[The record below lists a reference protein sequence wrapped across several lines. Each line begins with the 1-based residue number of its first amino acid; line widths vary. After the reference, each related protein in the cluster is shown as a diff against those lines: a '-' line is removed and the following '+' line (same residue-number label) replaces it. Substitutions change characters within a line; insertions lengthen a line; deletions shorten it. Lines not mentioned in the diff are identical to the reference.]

1 MAQVKAEQQP
11 PAATGTTLIVL
22 VGLGIAFLLFMAF
35 LNVVKSGNLLNESN
49 LLYAALIFYAGAG
62 ALYLGFG
69 VTGTESYVKFA
80 SFATWLGLI
89 ANTGA
94 VAHRW
99 YEAGHPPFSSVYE
112 MLLSFVWTLAALTL
126 VAEKK
131 YHVKV
136 IGTVTM
142 PVAIVGVVLM
152 QLLRTDVHPLV
163 PALQS
168 TWLHVHVTLAMLAYA
183 ACALSFA
190 LGMMFLIQDKMKT
203 ETFLA
208 VTTASTLA
216 IYAGIVFTRFE
227 KWGGLNV
234 SAWDADRKSEVFL
247 SRGVRLFVTI
257 PDLGWLMVLA
267 SLLVAAP
274 LSLYLVSRRAKI
286 AWYLRSLPA
295 RSSDAYRAIL
305 QIFSLRRSDQVSAT
319 EAWIK
324 INPEPQN
331 EESWILVANRAVFV
345 SILLQVMALVMFLV
359 RTRDSRYL
367 SLDDQGLY
375 PTSLA
380 ASPFILSGLI
390 GGVFMSLLYL
400 LLLWRRPDL
409 ERLLPSADDLDRITY
424 KTIGIAFP
432 LLTLMIA
439 AGAYWANQTWGSYWS
454 WDPKETWAA
463 ITWLV
468 YAGYLHMR
476 VTRGWRG
483 RRAAYFAILGF
494 GVVMFTFFGVTYL
507 LPGLHAYA

>member
-1 MAQVKAEQQP
+1 MQRRPHRCQPRPSPVTEMTTEDEYMSRAKVEQHP
-11 PAATGTTLIVL
+11 ATGMTLVVM
-22 VGLGIAFLLFMAF
+22 VGLSIAFLLFMAF
-35 LNVVKSGNLLNESN
+35 LNVVKSGNVINEAN
-49 LLYAALIFYAGAG
+49 LLYAALVFYAGAG

-69 VTGTESYVKFA
+69 VTGTESYIKFA
-80 SFATWLGLI
+80 SLATWAGLI
-89 ANTGA
+89 ANTAA

-99 YEAGHPPFSSVYE
+99 YEAGHPPFASLYE

-126 VAEKK
+126 IAEKR
-131 YHVKV
+131 YAVKI

-152 QLLRTDVHPLV
+152 QLLRSDVRPLV

-190 LGMMFLIQDKMKT
+190 LAMMFLIQDKMKT

-208 VTTASTLA
+208 ATSLFSVVTYAA
-216 IYAGIVFTRFE
+216 ILTRFE
-227 KWGGLNV
+227 GWGGFNV
-234 SAWDADRKSEVFL
+234 VAWDLENKQEVFI

-257 PDLGWLMVLA
+257 PDLGWLM
-267 SLLVAAP
+267 LLVFAAVVAP
-274 LSLYLVSRRAKI
+274 LVLYLVSAFRKDEA
-286 AWYLRSLPA
+286 LL
-295 RSSDAYRAIL
+295 AI
-305 QIFSLRRSDQVSAT
+305 
-319 EAWIK
+319 
-324 INPEPQN
+324 
-331 EESWILVANRAVFV
+331 ANRAVFI
-345 SILLQVMALVMFLV
+345 SILLQTLALVFFLL
-359 RTRDSRYL
+359 RTRDGRYS
-367 SLDDQGLY
+367 SLDAEGLY

-380 ASPFILSGLI
+380 ASPFILSALVSGI
-390 GGVFMSLLYL
+390 FANLLYL
-400 LLLWRRPDL
+400 LLLWRRADL
-409 ERLLPSADDLDRITY
+409 ERLLPSSDNLDRITY
-424 KTIGIAFP
+424 KTICIAFP

-439 AGAYWANQTWGSYWS
+439 AGAFWANRAWGSYWN

-476 VTRGWRG
+476 ITRGWRG

-494 GVVMFTFFGVTYL
+494 AIVMFTFFGVTYL

>member
-1 MAQVKAEQQP
+1 MARAKAERQQP
-11 PAATGTTLIVL
+11 ATGMTLIVL
-22 VGLGIAFLLFMAF
+22 VGLAIAFLLFMAF
-35 LNVVKSGNLLNESN
+35 LNVVKSGNLLSETN
-49 LLYAALIFYAGAG
+49 LLFAALIFYAGAG

-80 SFATWLGLI
+80 SLATWLGLI
-89 ANTGA
+89 ANSAA

-99 YEAGHPPFSSVYE
+99 YEAGHPPFASVYE
-112 MLLSFVWTLAALTL
+112 MLLSFVWTLAVLTL

-131 YHVKV
+131 YGVKV

-190 LGMMFLIQDKMKT
+190 LAMMFLIQDKMKT

-208 VTTASTLA
+208 VTSASTLA
-216 IYAGIVFTRFE
+216 IYASVVLTRFE
-227 KWGGLNV
+227 KWGGLSLV
-234 SAWDADRKSEVFL
+234 AWDPEQKSEVFL
-247 SRGVRLFVTI
+247 SKGVRLFVTI
-257 PDLGWLMVLA
+257 PDLGWLMTLA
-267 SLLVAAP
+267 LLVVASP
-274 LSLYLVSRRAKI
+274 LVFYGL
-286 AWYLRSLPA
+286 A
-295 RSSDAYRAIL
+295 RWKKD
-305 QIFSLRRSDQVSAT
+305 
-319 EAWIK
+319 
-324 INPEPQN
+324 
-331 EESWILVANRAVFV
+331 ESFLTLANRAVFI
-345 SILLQVMALVMFLV
+345 SILLQVMALIMFLV
-359 RTRDSRYL
+359 RAGDGRYP
-367 SLDDQGLY
+367 SLDADGLFS
-375 PTSLA
+375 TSLA
-380 ASPFILSGLI
+380 ASPFILSGLV
-390 GGVFMSLLYL
+390 GGVFLSLLYL

-409 ERLLPSADDLDRITY
+409 ERLLPSSDDLDRITY
-424 KTIGIAFP
+424 KTIGLAFP

-494 GVVMFTFFGVTYL
+494 AVVMFTFFGVTYL

>member
-1 MAQVKAEQQP
+1 MSRAKVEP
-11 PAATGTTLIVL
+11 HFATGTTLVVL
-22 VGLGIAFLLFMAF
+22 VGLSIAFLLFMAF
-35 LNVVKSGNLLNESN
+35 LNVVKNGDILSEAN
-49 LLYAALIFYAGAG
+49 LLYAALVFYAGAG

-69 VTGTESYVKFA
+69 VTGTESYIKFA
-80 SFATWLGLI
+80 SLATWAGLI

-99 YEAGHPPFSSVYE
+99 YEAGHPPFASLYE

-126 VAEKK
+126 IAEKR
-131 YHVKV
+131 YGVKV

-152 QLLRTDVHPLV
+152 QLLRSEVRPLV

-190 LGMMFLIQDKMKT
+190 LAMMFLIQDRVKT

-208 VTTASTLA
+208 ATSVFTVG
-216 IYAGIVFTRFE
+216 IYAAILSRFE
-227 KWGGLNV
+227 RWGALNV
-234 SAWDADRKSEVFL
+234 VAWDAENKTEMFI

-257 PDLGWLMVLA
+257 PDLGWLM
-267 SLLVAAP
+267 LLVFAAVAAP
-274 LSLYLVSRRAKI
+274 LVLYILSQ
-286 AWYLRSLPA
+286 LRKNVYFLS
-295 RSSDAYRAIL
+295 I
-305 QIFSLRRSDQVSAT
+305 
-319 EAWIK
+319 
-324 INPEPQN
+324 
-331 EESWILVANRAVFV
+331 ANRVVFI
-345 SILLQVMALVMFLV
+345 SILLQALALVFFLL
-359 RTRDSRYL
+359 RTRDGHYP
-367 SLDDQGLY
+367 SLDAEGVY

-380 ASPFILSGLI
+380 ASPFILSALV
-390 GGVFMSLLYL
+390 GGIFANLLYL
-400 LLLWRRPDL
+400 LLLWRRQDL
-409 ERLLPSADDLDRITY
+409 ERLLPDREVLDRMTY
-424 KTIGIAFP
+424 KTIAIAFP

-439 AGAYWANQTWGSYWS
+439 AGAYWANRAWGSYWN

-476 VTRGWRG
+476 ITRGWRG
-483 RRAAYFAILGF
+483 RRAACFAILGF
-494 GVVMFTFFGVTYL
+494 AVVMFTFFGVTYL

>member
-1 MAQVKAEQQP
+1 MAQVKAEQHP
-11 PAATGTTLIVL
+11 ATGMTMVVM
-22 VGLGIAFLLFMAF
+22 VGLSIAFLLAIAL
-35 LNVVKSGNLLNESN
+35 LNVAKSGNILSEAN
-49 LLYAALIFYAGAG
+49 LLYAALVFYAGAG

-69 VTGTESYVKFA
+69 VTGTESYIKFA
-80 SFATWLGLI
+80 SLATWAGLV

-99 YEAGHPPFSSVYE
+99 YEAGHPPFASLYE

-126 VAEKK
+126 VAEKR
-131 YHVKV
+131 YGVKV

-152 QLLRTDVHPLV
+152 QLLRSEVRPLV

-190 LGMMFLIQDKMKT
+190 LAMMFLIQDKVET

-208 VTTASTLA
+208 ATSVFTVG
-216 IYAGIVFTRFE
+216 IYAAILLRFE
-227 KWGGLNV
+227 RWGGFNV
-234 SAWDADRKSEVFL
+234 VAWDAENKTEVFI

-257 PDLGWLMVLA
+257 PDLGWLM
-267 SLLVAAP
+267 LLVFAAVAAP
-274 LSLYLVSRRAKI
+274 LVLYIL
-286 AWYLRSLPA
+286 A
-295 RSSDAYRAIL
+295 R
-305 QIFSLRRSDQVSAT
+305 V
-319 EAWIK
+319 K
-324 INPEPQN
+324 QN
-331 EESWILVANRAVFV
+331 ENFLAIANRALFI
-345 SILLQVMALVMFLV
+345 SILLQTLALVFFIL
-359 RTRDSRYL
+359 RARDGQYP
-367 SLDDQGLY
+367 SLDADGLY
-375 PTSLA
+375 ATSLA
-380 ASPFILSGLI
+380 ASPFILSALVGAI
-390 GGVFMSLLYL
+390 FANLLYL
-400 LLLWRRPDL
+400 LLLWRRDDL
-409 ERLLPSADDLDRITY
+409 QRLLPDADALDRITY
-424 KTIGIAFP
+424 KTICIAFP

-439 AGAYWANQTWGSYWS
+439 AGAYWANRAWGSYWN

-476 VTRGWRG
+476 ITRGWRG

-494 GVVMFTFFGVTYL
+494 AVVMFTFFGVTYL

>member
-1 MAQVKAEQQP
+1 MSRTRVETHP
-11 PAATGTTLIVL
+11 ATGTTLLVM
-22 VGLGIAFLLFMAF
+22 VGLSIAFLLFIAF
-35 LNVVKSGNLLNESN
+35 LNVVKSGNILGEAN
-49 LLYAALIFYAGAG
+49 LLYAALVFYAGAG

-69 VTGTESYVKFA
+69 VTGTDSYIKFA
-80 SFATWLGLI
+80 SLATWVGLV

-99 YEAGHPPFSSVYE
+99 YEAGHPPFASVYE

-126 VAEKK
+126 IAEKR
-131 YHVKV
+131 YGVKV

-142 PVAIVGVVLM
+142 PMAIVGVVLM
-152 QLLRTDVHPLV
+152 QLLRSDVRPLV

-190 LGMMFLIQDKMKT
+190 LAMMFLIQDKMKT

-208 VTTASTLA
+208 ATSIFTVG
-216 IYAGIVFTRFE
+216 IYAAILTRFE
-227 KWGGLNV
+227 RWGGFNV
-234 SAWDADRKSEVFL
+234 VAWDAQNKQEVFI

-257 PDLGWLMVLA
+257 PDLGWLMLLVLA
-267 SLLVAAP
+267 AVAAP
-274 LSLYLVSRRAKI
+274 LALYV
-286 AWYLRSLPA
+286 
-295 RSSDAYRAIL
+295 
-305 QIFSLRRSDQVSAT
+305 FSLL
-319 EAWIK
+319 K
-324 INPEPQN
+324 KN
-331 EESWILVANRAVFV
+331 ESSLALANRAVFI
-345 SILLQVMALVMFLV
+345 SILLQVLALLFFLLRV
-359 RTRDSRYL
+359 RDASYP
-367 SLDDQGLY
+367 SLDAEGLY

-380 ASPFILSGLI
+380 ASPFILSALV
-390 GGVFMSLLYL
+390 GGIFANLLYL
-400 LLLWRRPDL
+400 LLLWRRTDL
-409 ERLLPSADDLDRITY
+409 ERLMPNADALDVITY
-424 KTIGIAFP
+424 KTICIAFP

-439 AGAYWANQTWGSYWS
+439 AGAYWANRAWGSYWN

-476 VTRGWRG
+476 ITRGWRG

-494 GVVMFTFFGVTYL
+494 AVVMFTFFGVTYL

>member
-1 MAQVKAEQQP
+1 MARARVEQH
-11 PAATGTTLIVL
+11 PAATGTTLIVI
-22 VGLGIAFLLFMAF
+22 VGLGVAFLLFMAF
-35 LNVVKSGNLLNESN
+35 LNVVKSGNLFNESN
-49 LLYAALIFYAGAG
+49 LLYAALIFYTGAG

-69 VTGTESYVKFA
+69 VTGTDSYVRFA
-80 SFATWLGLI
+80 SLATWAGLA

-99 YEAGHPPFSSVYE
+99 YEAGHPPFASIYE
-112 MLLSFVWTLAALTL
+112 MLLMFVWTLAILTL

-131 YHVKV
+131 YEVKV

-190 LGMMFLIQDKMKT
+190 LAMMFLIQDKVPT

-208 VTTASTLA
+208 ATSLFSMGVY
-216 IYAGIVFTRFE
+216 IGILTRFE
-227 KWGGLNV
+227 KWGGLSV
-234 SAWDADRKSEVFL
+234 VAWNAQDKAEVFL
-247 SRGVRLFVTI
+247 QRGVRLFVVI
-257 PDLGWLMVLA
+257 PDLGWLMFLVL
-267 SLLVAAP
+267 LVVAAP
-274 LSLYLVSRRAKI
+274 IVLYLTGR
-286 AWYLRSLPA
+286 LRQ
-295 RSSDAYRAIL
+295 D
-305 QIFSLRRSDQVSAT
+305 
-319 EAWIK
+319 
-324 INPEPQN
+324 
-331 EESWILVANRAVFV
+331 ESFLTLANRAVFV
-345 SILLQVMALVMFLV
+345 SILLQILALLVFLL
-359 RTRDSRYL
+359 RASNGQYA
-367 SLDDQGLY
+367 SLDAEGLY
-375 PTSLA
+375 ATSLA
-380 ASPFILSGLI
+380 ASPFILSGLV
-390 GGVFMSLLYL
+390 GGIFTSLLYL
-400 LLLWRRPDL
+400 LLLWRRTDL
-409 ERLLPSADDLDRITY
+409 ERLLPTAEALDRITY
-424 KTIGIAFP
+424 KTICIAFP

-439 AGAYWANQTWGSYWS
+439 AGAYWANRTWGSYWS

-476 VTRGWRG
+476 ITRGWRG

-494 GVVMFTFFGVTYL
+494 AVVMFTFFGVTYL

>member
-1 MAQVKAEQQP
+1 MSRANTEQHP
-11 PAATGTTLIVL
+11 ATGMTLVVM
-22 VGLGIAFLLFMAF
+22 VGLSIAFLLFMAF
-35 LNVVKSGNLLNESN
+35 LNVVKTGNIVNEAN
-49 LLYAALIFYAGAG
+49 LLYAALVFYAGAG

-69 VTGTESYVKFA
+69 VTGTDSYIKFA
-80 SFATWLGLI
+80 SLATWAGLI
-89 ANTGA
+89 VNTAA

-99 YEAGHPPFSSVYE
+99 YEAGHPPFASLYE

-126 VAEKK
+126 IAEKR
-131 YHVKV
+131 YGVKV

-152 QLLRTDVHPLV
+152 QLLRSDVRPLV

-190 LGMMFLIQDKMKT
+190 LAMMFLIQDKMRT

-208 VTTASTLA
+208 ATSIFTAA
-216 IYAGIVFTRFE
+216 IYTAVLTRFE
-227 KWGGLNV
+227 GWGGFNV
-234 SAWDADRKSEVFL
+234 VAWDMENKQEVFI

-257 PDLGWLMVLA
+257 PDLGWLM
-267 SLLVAAP
+267 LLVFAAVLVP
-274 LSLYLVSRRAKI
+274 LVLYL
-286 AWYLRSLPA
+286 L
-295 RSSDAYRAIL
+295 
-305 QIFSLRRSDQVSAT
+305 SAFR
-319 EAWIK
+319 K
-324 INPEPQN
+324 N
-331 EESWILVANRAVFV
+331 EGFLSIANRAVFV
-345 SILLQVMALVMFLV
+345 SILLQTLALVFFLL
-359 RTRDSRYL
+359 RTRDGRYP
-367 SLDDQGLY
+367 SLDAEGLY

-380 ASPFILSGLI
+380 ASPFILSALV
-390 GGVFMSLLYL
+390 GGVFANLLYL
-400 LLLWRRPDL
+400 LLLWRRKDL
-409 ERLLPSADDLDRITY
+409 ERLLPSSDNLDRITY
-424 KTIGIAFP
+424 KTICIAFP

-439 AGAYWANQTWGSYWS
+439 AGAFWANRAWGSYWN

-476 VTRGWRG
+476 ITRGWRG

-494 GVVMFTFFGVTYL
+494 AVVMFTFFGVTYL

>member
-1 MAQVKAEQQP
+1 MARARVEQQ
-11 PAATGTTLIVL
+11 PAATGTTLIVM
-22 VGLGIAFLLFMAF
+22 VGLAILFLLFMAF

-69 VTGTESYVKFA
+69 VTGTDSYVRFA
-80 SFATWLGLI
+80 SLATWAGLA

-99 YEAGHPPFSSVYE
+99 YEAGHPPFASIYE
-112 MLLSFVWTLAALTL
+112 MLLMFVWTLAILTL

-131 YHVKV
+131 FGVKV

-190 LGMMFLIQDKMKT
+190 LALMFLIQDRMKT

-208 VTTASTLA
+208 ATSLFTMGVY
-216 IYAGIVFTRFE
+216 IGILTRFE
-227 KWGGLNV
+227 KWGGLSV
-234 SAWDADRKSEVFL
+234 IAWNAQEKSEVFL
-247 SRGVRLFVTI
+247 QRGMRLFVVI
-257 PDLGWLMVLA
+257 PDLGWLMVLV
-267 SLLVAAP
+267 LLVVAAP
-274 LSLYLVSRRAKI
+274 FALYLVGR
-286 AWYLRSLPA
+286 LRKDDSF
-295 RSSDAYRAIL
+295 Y
-305 QIFSLRRSDQVSAT
+305 T
-319 EAWIK
+319 
-324 INPEPQN
+324 
-331 EESWILVANRAVFV
+331 VANRAVFV
-345 SILLQVMALVMFLV
+345 SILLQILALAVFLL
-359 RTRDSRYL
+359 RAGNGQYA
-367 SLDDQGLY
+367 SLDAEGLY
-375 PTSLA
+375 ATSLA
-380 ASPFILSGLI
+380 ASPFILSGLV
-390 GGVFMSLLYL
+390 GGIFNSLLYL
-400 LLLWRRPDL
+400 LLLWRRTDL
-409 ERLLPSADDLDRITY
+409 ERLLPTADALDRITY
-424 KTIGIAFP
+424 KTICIAFP

-439 AGAYWANQTWGSYWS
+439 AGAYWANRTWGSYWS

-476 VTRGWRG
+476 ITRGWRG

-494 GVVMFTFFGVTYL
+494 VVVMFTFFGVTYL

>member
-1 MAQVKAEQQP
+1 MRKMARARVEQP
-11 PAATGTTLIVL
+11 TASGSTLISM
-22 VGLGIAFLLFMAF
+22 VGLGIAFLLLMAF
-35 LNVVKSGNLLNESN
+35 LNVVKTGSLLTDTN
-49 LLYAALIFYAGAG
+49 LLYAALIFYVGA
-62 ALYLGFG
+62 ATLDLGFG
-69 VTGTESYVKFA
+69 ITGTESYLTFA
-80 SFATWLGLI
+80 SYATWAGLA

-99 YEAGHPPFSSVYE
+99 YEAGHPPFASIYE
-112 MLLSFVWTLAALTL
+112 MLLSFVWMLAVLTL

-131 YHVKV
+131 YGVKV

-152 QLLRTDVHPLV
+152 QLLRTDVRPLV

-190 LGMMFLIQDKMKT
+190 LAMMFLIQDRLPT

-208 VTTASTLA
+208 ATSLA
-216 IYAGIVFTRFE
+216 TIGIYAGILTRFE

-234 SAWDADRKSEVFL
+234 AAWNAEEKSEVFI

-257 PDLGWLMVLA
+257 PDLGWLM
-267 SLLVAAP
+267 LLVAFAVAAP
-274 LSLYLVSRRAKI
+274 FALYLLARAKKDE
-286 AWYLRSLPA
+286 R
-295 RSSDAYRAIL
+295 
-305 QIFSLRRSDQVSAT
+305 F
-319 EAWIK
+319 
-324 INPEPQN
+324 
-331 EESWILVANRAVFV
+331 LVLANRAVFL
-345 SILLQVMALVMFLV
+345 SILLQVLALLTFLL
-359 RTRDSRYL
+359 RTRNGQYA
-367 SLDDQGLY
+367 SLDAEGLY
-375 PTSLA
+375 ATSLA
-380 ASPFILSGLI
+380 ASPFILSGLV
-390 GGVFMSLLYL
+390 GGIFTSLMYL
-400 LLLWRRPDL
+400 LLLWRRADL
-409 ERLLPSADDLDRITY
+409 ERALPSAENLDRITY
-424 KTIGIAFP
+424 KTICIAFP

-439 AGAYWANQTWGSYWS
+439 AGAYWANRTWGAYWS

-494 GVVMFTFFGVTYL
+494 MVVMFTFFGVTYL